1 MAKTEDSDWFGKDGG
16 RRSDWVVVGEL
27 APRGTETH
35 VVSINWASFGVTKAN
50 EEGTPADI

>member
-1 MAKTEDSDWFGKDGG
+1 MAKMEDAGVIGWM
-16 RRSDWVVVGEL
+16 VVGEL

-50 EEGTPADI
+50 EEGTPADIR

>member
-1 MAKTEDSDWFGKDGG
+1 MAKMEDAGG
-16 RRSDWVVVGEL
+16 IGWWGVVGEL

>member
-1 MAKTEDSDWFGKDGG
+1 MAKMEDAGVIGW
-16 RRSDWVVVGEL
+16 WWGEL

-50 EEGTPADI
+50 EEGTPAGI

>member
-1 MAKTEDSDWFGKDGG
+1 MAKMEDGG
-16 RRSDWVVVGEL
+16 VIGWEL

-50 EEGTPADI
+50 EEGTPAGI

>member
-1 MAKTEDSDWFGKDGG
+1 MAKMEDGG
-16 RRSDWVVVGEL
+16 VIGWVVGGKL